1 MRARGSSSQGAFT
14 TRRKRAACAP
24 LAPNVAVALR
34 PIRLDF
40 AYDGGGL
47 GQGGEGTLYVNDEQV
62 AEGRIPHTQAIIFS
76 ADETAD
82 IGIDRGTPVVEA
94 IGAEQK
100 SRFTGHILK
109 LTVEVRDV
117 NPRGEVEVQQ
127 AQREVRQRTQVVP
140 KASIAQ

>member
-1 MRARGSSSQGAFT
+1 
-14 TRRKRAACAP
+14 
-24 LAPNVAVALR
+24 
-34 PIRLDF
+34 
-40 AYDGGGL
+40 
-47 GQGGEGTLYVNDEQV
+47 VNDEQV

-82 IGIDRGTPVVEA
+82 IGIDRSTPVVEA

-100 SRFTGHILK
+100 SRFTRHILK

-140 KASIAQ
+140 KGSIAQ